1 MGQPHPGSSG
11 KLRVSR
17 RELDPVLSTDFQPVQ
32 AHRRREKLKP
42 GEIVPVDIAIYLQ
55 WQVERIG
62 GTFGHDVTSVLE
74 QLEAGVAGVAKL
86 NPSPEARLPL
96 GVVYIYSPLEA
107 DRPSEAERVVFR
119 QRATEVK
126 RQCWG
131 CYQARTHCQG
141 GTVDLGGQGRD
152 NPIANDLLELARE
165 DEYDWAVVV
174 CTDLMFIPVA
184 RYLQSHGRKIIHGC
198 FPPVAMD
205 LTKGCWASI
214 DLRLLNRG
222 LE

>member
-1 MGQPHPGSSG
+1 MADLSG
-11 KLRVSR
+11 NVPRVIA
-17 RELDPVLSTDFQPVQ
+17 LID
-32 AHRRREKLKP
+32 
-42 GEIVPVDIAIYLQ
+42 VPDLQ
-55 WQVERIG
+55 WQVKRIG
-62 GTFGHDVTSVLE
+62 GAFGHDVTAVLE
-74 QLEAGVAGVAKL
+74 QLEAGVAKL
-86 NPSPEARLPL
+86 TPAPEARLPF
-96 GVVYIYSPLEA
+96 GIVYVYSPLEA

-119 QRATEVK
+119 QRPTEVTRK
-126 RQCWG
+126 CWG
-131 CYQARTHCQG
+131 CYKACTHCQG

-174 CTDLMFIPVA
+174 CTDLLLIPVV

-205 LTKGCWASI
+205 LTKECWASI
-214 DLRLLNRG
+214 DLRSLDRE